1 MDEEAEQA
9 GVRTVAVVGLGTAGA
24 ALARRCAAAGL
35 RTIGVTADA
44 AHADRARKELAGTG
58 IEVTCAL
65 DAVAAADAVIEAVPE
80 RAAAKRAVLAAVA
93 AHRRPGVPV
102 LTTALT
108 LTAAELTA
116 ASGGPGLQAL
126 RFVRADRLT
135 AVELARAP
143 GTPER
148 HTAIVLALLHRLGL
162 KVHQVP
168 DLPGSVAPVL
178 LFALLNQAAWMHEE
192 GHASAAELDTAV
204 RLGCGWPDG
213 PLRTL
218 DAIGLDTALD
228 VLDGLHERLGPRF
241 QPPRGLRKLV
251 DQGALG
257 AKAGRG
263 YVCGNAAATPAP
275 ATATTPAPVP
285 GIDPVVVIGSGTMAT
300 GIGEVFLRGGYRTV
314 LLARTEEKA
323 AAADEAVRFG
333 LERTA
338 ASGPDPVEAVARWTA
353 TTDRSVLGRAGLV
366 IEAVV
371 EDPAVKRALFAEL
384 GAVCATGTLLATT
397 TSSLPVGECATASG
411 RPADVVGL
419 HFFNPAPAMPLVELV
434 RAAGTGEPALATAR
448 RIVTGL
454 GKTPVDCADR
464 TGFLV
469 NALLFPYLNDAL
481 GLLEDGAVGPAL
493 LDAAVKSVGRQPIGP
508 TRLLD
513 TVGADVA
520 LTVARRLYEQ
530 YGRRPEFAPA
540 PLLERLVDGGFLGRK
555 SAGRGVRAYL
565 TEAAAAV
572 AA

>member
-1 MDEEAEQA
+1 MDDEAEQA

-24 ALARRCAAAGL
+24 ALARRCADAGL
-35 RTIGVTADA
+35 RTIGVTEDA
-44 AHADRARKELAGTG
+44 ADADRARRELAGTG
-58 IEVTCAL
+58 TEVTCAL
-65 DAVAAADAVIEAVPE
+65 DTVAAADVVIEAVPE

-93 AHRRPGVPV
+93 AHRAPGTPV

-108 LTAAELTA
+108 LTAAELAA

-148 HTAIVLALLHRLGL
+148 HTAVVLALLHRLGL
-162 KVHQVP
+162 RAHQVP
-168 DLPGSVAPVL
+168 DLPGSIAPVL

-192 GHASAAELDTAV
+192 GHASAAALDTAV

-228 VLDGLHERLGPRF
+228 VLDGLHGRLGPRF
-241 QPPRGLRKLV
+241 EPPPGMRKLV
-251 DQGALG
+251 AQGALG
-257 AKAGRG
+257 AKTGRG
-263 YVCGNAAATPAP
+263 YACGNITATPAP
-275 ATATTPAPVP
+275 TITSAPIP
-285 GIDPVVVIGSGTMAT
+285 GIGPVVVIGSGTMAT

-314 LLARTEEKA
+314 LLARTPEKA

-338 ASGPDPVEAVARWTA
+338 ASGPDPAEAMTRWTA
-353 TTDRSVLGRAGLV
+353 TADRSALGRAGLV

-371 EDPAVKRALFAEL
+371 EDPAVKRDLFAEL
-384 GAVCATGTLLATT
+384 GAVCAPGTLLATT
-397 TSSLPVGECATASG
+397 TSSLPVGECGTASG

-454 GKTPVDCADR
+454 GKTPVECADR

-493 LDAAVKSVGRQPIGP
+493 LDAAVKSVGGQPIGP

-555 SAGRGVRAYL
+555 SAGRGLRAYL
-565 TEAAAAV
+565 TEAAATV